1 MYMYIVEVQKCT
13 CTCSI
18 ILLIVHVHMCIL
30 NTCTCTFYKCTFS
43 IQAADANMET
53 HTLARYISESTLQEY
68 SMITI
73 KPSLIA
79 AGSMYLA
86 IRMKKLGTWV
96 CDYIHCT
103 CTCTCSICVCDSKWV
118 IHVLGGYTCTCT
130 MYVSGN

>member
-1 MYMYIVEVQKCT
+1 MIVNCILSSTIDTVHVLCTVIVVICTMYMYIHSMTVLVFL
-13 CTCSI
+13 SA
-18 ILLIVHVHMCIL
+18 
-30 NTCTCTFYKCTFS
+30 

-96 CDYIHCT
+96 CDYIHVHLQC
-103 CTCTCSICVCDSKWV
+103 
-118 IHVLGGYTCTCT
+118 
-130 MYVSGN
+130 MYRNMGM